1 MKVVLSVIALSVSGS
16 FASMAA
22 APVVAFTASEQK
34 SAQPKVA
41 LKARVALIQA
51 DLQGDPG
58 RQSAAGSSS
67 RGALIGEGSR
77 TLRNP

>member
-34 SAQPKVA
+34 SPQPKVA
-41 LKARVALIQA
+41 LKARVVLTEA
-51 DLQGDPG
+51 DLQGDFG
-58 RQSAAGSSS
+58 R
-67 RGALIGEGSR
+67 R
-77 TLRNP
+77 TMRNP